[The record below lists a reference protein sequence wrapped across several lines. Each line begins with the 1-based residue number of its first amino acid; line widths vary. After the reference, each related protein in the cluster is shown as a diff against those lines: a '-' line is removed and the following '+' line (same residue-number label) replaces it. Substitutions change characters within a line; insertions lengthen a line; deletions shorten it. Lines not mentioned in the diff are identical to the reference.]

1 MSNAPAAIVVGAG
14 IAGLTTALAMAQHG
28 LPVRIYE
35 RAPELTEVGAGLQLS
50 PNATRLL
57 ARLDVLDA
65 LGEHAV
71 RPQAVALMQAR
82 SLSLLASMPLGD
94 VGEARWNAPY
104 LVTHRADLQSAL
116 LERARSEALIEV
128 VTGAFVEKSEL
139 SKDGGA
145 RLHIRRNETI
155 EDICTPLLIAAD
167 GVWSH
172 SRRLIRSSV
181 RSRFTGYIAWR
192 TTLPMTAAKT
202 ALGDALAADRV
213 TAFLDPAFHLVAY
226 PISNGRAIN
235 LVAILPGE
243 VPLDAWAQD
252 ADDAPL
258 KKVLTRANPSLGRLA
273 GAEGARWTV
282 WPVHAVTPADA
293 WTSPQGLALV
303 GDAAHAVPPFAAQGA
318 AMAIEDAVVLA
329 RLLAR
334 TPGAPAPALAA
345 YEAARKPRVVRVA
358 RRGAFNRFTWHARGP
373 VAFARN
379 LVLRRRSEEALMADF
394 DWLYGFD
401 ADAPQNL

>member
-1 MSNAPAAIVVGAG
+1 MTEDPAAIIVGAG
-14 IAGLTTALAMAQHG
+14 IAGLTIALAMAQHG
-28 LPVRIYE
+28 LSVRLYE

-57 ARLDVLDA
+57 GRLGVIDVL
-65 LGEHAV
+65 GERAV
-71 RPQAVALMQAR
+71 RPQAVALINAR
-82 SLSLLASMPLGD
+82 NLSPLASVPLGD
-94 VGEARWNAPY
+94 AGEARWNAPY

-128 VTGAFVEKSEL
+128 VTGAFVEKTEF
-139 SKDGGA
+139 SKNGGA
-145 RLHIRRNETI
+145 RLHIRRDETV
-155 EDICTPLLIAAD
+155 EDICTPLLISAD

-172 SRRLIRSSV
+172 SRRLVRSSV
-181 RSRFTGYIAWR
+181 RSRFTGYVAWR
-192 TTLPMTAAKT
+192 ATLPVTAAKT

-226 PISNGRAIN
+226 PISKGRAIN

-252 ADDAPL
+252 ADDTPL
-258 KKVLTRANPSLGRLA
+258 KKVLARANPSLGRLA
-273 GAEGARWTV
+273 EAEGARWTV
-282 WPVHAVTPADA
+282 WPVHEVNPADA
-293 WTSPQGLALV
+293 WTSPRGLALI

-318 AMAIEDAVVLA
+318 AMAIEDAVLLA

-334 TPGAPAPALAA
+334 TPDNPVHALAA

-358 RRGAFNRFTWHARGP
+358 RRGAFNRFVWHARGP
-373 VAFARN
+373 IALARDM
-379 LVLRRRSEEALMADF
+379 VLRGRSDEALMADF

-401 ADAPQNL
+401 AEAPEHF